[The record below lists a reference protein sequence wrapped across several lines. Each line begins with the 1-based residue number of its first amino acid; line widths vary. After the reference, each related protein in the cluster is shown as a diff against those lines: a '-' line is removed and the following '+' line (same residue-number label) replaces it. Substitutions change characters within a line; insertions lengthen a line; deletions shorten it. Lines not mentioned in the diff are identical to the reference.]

1 MPPPDVTQP
10 LPLSVP
16 SPAPRGPEGPPPP
29 RGRGA
34 HERPNHTFRAIGVF
48 VLVLGA
54 IAGVYVAI
62 SHPPR
67 PGSPNE
73 LALGVLQLAATPA
86 ADADPEHAK
95 AIQLAQQKAAAAAA
109 DAAAQAK
116 KANDVAKRNAEAAS
130 RSQTRTAPYP
140 VPASCSEYTANRA
153 IGCALLL
160 DAGFGLDQMPC
171 LDKLFTKESGWNP
184 KARNPSSGA
193 YGIPQALPGD
203 KMAPYGSD
211 WQTNPV
217 PQIKWGLAYIKNRYQ
232 TPCNA
237 WSHSQ
242 STGWY

>member
-1 MPPPDVTQP
+1 V
-10 LPLSVP
+10 
-16 SPAPRGPEGPPPP
+16 R
-29 RGRGA
+29 
-34 HERPNHTFRAIGVF
+34 TFRAIGIV

-54 IAGVYVAI
+54 IAGLYVAI
-62 SHPPR
+62 SHPAR

-73 LALGVLQLAATPA
+73 IALGVLDLAATRAP
-86 ADADPEHAK
+86 DANPEHEK
-95 AIQLAQQKAAAAAA
+95 AIVAAQQKAAAAAA

-116 KANDVAKRNAEAAS
+116 RANDVAKRNAEAAS

-140 VPASCSEYTANRA
+140 VPASCSEFSGNRA

-160 DAGFGLDQMPC
+160 DAGFGLEEMPC

-193 YGIPQALPGD
+193 YGIPQALPAD
-203 KMAPYGSD
+203 KMAAYGSD

-217 PQIKWGLAYIKNRYQ
+217 PQIKWGLAYIKGRYG

-237 WSHSQ
+237 WAHSQ